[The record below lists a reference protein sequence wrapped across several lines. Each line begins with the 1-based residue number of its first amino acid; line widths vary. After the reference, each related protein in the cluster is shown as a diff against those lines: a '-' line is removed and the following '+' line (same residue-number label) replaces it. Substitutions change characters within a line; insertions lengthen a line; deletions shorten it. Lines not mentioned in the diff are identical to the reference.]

1 PTRSDPGHR
10 PDLGTPKAKASRHTD
25 RPPRPRPPHCPASRH
40 TDLPPAP
47 PERPPSAGVLSE
59 YLQEAVP
66 LIIPHEQCRSPG
78 LHGARV
84 TADMLCASYL
94 QGGTNACQ

>member
-10 PDLGTPKAKASRHTD
+10 PDLGTQRHPDTQTAPPARD
-25 RPPRPRPPHCPASRH
+25 PPTARRPDTQTFPPPPRETPQC
-40 TDLPPAP
+40 
-47 PERPPSAGVLSE
+47 AGVLSE